1 MNRKSKLIRLVSTAL
16 IATLLAGSV
25 AMSMVQA
32 SSLPSGWLQAYLP
45 ALLAS
50 AACALIA
57 TSSLMAIVVL
67 VTLIVLAGASVA
79 MGLPAWQALQGLIR
93 AIPAVGESGAQ
104 ALAGMEGALATVIA
118 VVFAAIS
125 FALIHGRRRGE
136 TGLAVLLVA
145 CALIGANALS
155 ESASLMLALP
165 ALVAGAA
172 AYAQASEFQREG
184 GFFRALIP
192 AVLAVVLAFCLLPS
206 GRVTW
211 APLENVAH
219 RVRHAF
225 EDYFQFTQE
234 RVAFSINEAGYDHA
248 GEVNGVV
255 TPMLGGPAQLD
266 AEPVMRVET
275 DTDVLLRGSIRRT
288 YTGYSWTDDIEK
300 ARYLYYDFTRHGE
313 RDAAFDADSIDGI
326 KADDAF
332 GDVNLS
338 VEMLREGTSTLF
350 VPNRLTDF
358 SMPLET
364 AVYFNSI
371 GELFIARGVQPGDS
385 YTAAAHPVTH
395 PGALEAA
402 VQEAALKT
410 DKNYESIHAMYTQ
423 LPGSVEQGVYELVQ
437 SLTAGQLDPYAK
449 VQAIQHCLQSEY
461 TYTLDVGFPPS
472 SRDFVSYFL
481 LDSQEGYCS
490 YFASAMTVMCR
501 IAGVPA
507 RYVEGYY
514 AVPDETGAAVLTGE
528 DAHAWVEV
536 YFNGLGWVE
545 FDPTTAARDNG
556 NGDDAEDTADD
567 EQPEEDLL
575 PDEPTP
581 SPSPSPTPTINPE
594 NDDPFTDPTP
604 SPTPEADP
612 FTEPTPTPDIPD
624 WENEPDEDPEKD
636 YDWLKYLYLA
646 LILLLVLLI
655 IVLIVRHRLR
665 KTDPVRLAS
674 AEKDARRAALILYR
688 SILTLLSQMGHVP
701 LSGET
706 PAVFAA
712 RIAANGLENEAF
724 VRFARAVALMQY
736 ADRAPDREVL
746 DDGLRAYAA
755 FVKKLGRF
763 ERIRFAVRRVF
774 GGLGDFEVIP

>member
-1 MNRKSKLIRLVSTAL
+1 MNRKSKLIRLVGTTL
-16 IATLLAGSV
+16 IAALLAGSV
-25 AMSMVQA
+25 AMSLVQA
-32 SSLPSGWLQAYLP
+32 SSLPAGWLQAYLP
-45 ALLAS
+45 ALLA
-50 AACALIA
+50 ALACALIA
-57 TSSLMAIVVL
+57 TSSLMAIVML

-104 ALAGMEGALATVIA
+104 ALAGMEGTLAAVIA
-118 VVFAAIS
+118 VVFAAVS
-125 FALIHGRRRGE
+125 FALVHGRRRGE
-136 TGLAVLLVA
+136 TGLAVLLAA

-155 ESASLMLALP
+155 EKANLLLALP
-165 ALVAGAA
+165 ALAAGAA

-211 APLENVAH
+211 QPLENVAS

-248 GEVNGVV
+248 GEVNGVI

-266 AEPVMRVET
+266 TEPVMRVET
-275 DTDVLLRGSIRRT
+275 DSDLLLRGSIRRT
-288 YTGYSWTDDIEK
+288 YTGYSWTDDMEK
-300 ARYLYYDFTRHGE
+300 ARYLYYDFTRHSE
-313 RDAAFDADSIDGI
+313 RDKAFDAARVDGI
-326 KADDAF
+326 EADQAF
-332 GDVNLS
+332 GEANVS

-358 SMPLET
+358 SMALET

-371 GELFIARGVQPGDS
+371 GEMFIARGVQPGDS
-385 YTAAAHPVTH
+385 YTAAAQPVADAS
-395 PGALEAA
+395 ALAAA
-402 VQEAALKT
+402 VEEAALRT
-410 DKNYESIHAMYTQ
+410 DKDYESIHAMYTQ

-437 SLTAGQLDPYAK
+437 SLTAGKLDPYAK

-501 IAGVPA
+501 IAGIPA

-545 FDPTTAARDNG
+545 FDPTTAARENG
-556 NGDDAEDTADD
+556 NGDEQDTADE
-567 EQPEEDLL
+567 EQPGEDLL

-604 SPTPEADP
+604 TPTPETEP
-612 FTEPTPTPDIPD
+612 FAEPTPTPDIPD

-636 YDWLKYLYLA
+636 YDWLKYLWLA

-665 KTDPVRLAS
+665 RTDPVRLAS

-688 SILTLLSQMGHVP
+688 SILTLLAQMGHVP

-712 RIAANGLENEAF
+712 RIAGNGLDNEAF
-724 VRFARAVALMQY
+724 GRFARAVALMQY
-736 ADRAPDREVL
+736 AGRAPEQEVL
-746 DDGLRAYAA
+746 DDGLRAYAV

-774 GGLGDFEVIP
+774 SGLGDFEVIP